1 MGTYREWIEESKA
14 EWIGKVV
21 LYEEKKYTVMN
32 VDYNGFLLI
41 NKKAKYTKTTAVSR
55 YEVKAI

>member
-14 EWIGKVV
+14 EWIGKEV
-21 LYEEKKYTVMN
+21 LYEEKRYTVMN

-41 NKKAKYTKTTAVSR
+41 NKKAEHTETTAVSK
-55 YEVKAI
+55 YEVKTI